1 MLPAHP
7 AYLPGRAVQHQ
18 NVIWKGICGVAAG
31 RKSSDTASRERD
43 NALHGACVLIAD
55 DDEALREVLA
65 RVLAEEGYAFDEAAN
80 GAQVLEKVALSHKTR
95 PDIVLLD
102 LGMPDMD
109 GIQILQTMLEQGIDT
124 PVIIITGRES
134 GSLVVKAMQIGAAD
148 YIRKPFA
155 DLDDVVL
162 AVNRVLA
169 YERMKREIQESKTPT
184 ARPDPTERIVGSS
197 PQMISIFKTIGRVA
211 RTQATVLVT
220 GETGTG
226 KELMAE
232 ALHNASDRRSGP
244 LIKVNCA
251 ALPETLLESE
261 LFGHEKGSFTG
272 ALAQHKG
279 RFEAAHKGTIFL
291 DEVGEMSLATQK
303 KLLRVL
309 QEREFERVGG
319 TAPVKVDVRVIAATN
334 RTLRDEVLEGRFR
347 EDLYYRLNVIEV
359 AMPPLRDRKEDIPA
373 LVSHFLD
380 KHRYSG
386 VAMPARIS
394 EEAMDNLMEYDWPGN
409 VRELEN
415 IIQRAVV
422 LSRGELITP
431 DHIVFQ
437 SEMSRYILDVDQKV
451 RGGASLAEMLADV
464 RRQAITTSLRM
475 HDGDREKAAEQL
487 GVSGKDFETM
497 MAELEML
504 QGVE

>member
-1 MLPAHP
+1 
-7 AYLPGRAVQHQ
+7 
-18 NVIWKGICGVAAG
+18 
-31 RKSSDTASRERD
+31 
-43 NALHGACVLIAD
+43 
-55 DDEALREVLA
+55 
-65 RVLAEEGYAFDEAAN
+65 
-80 GAQVLEKVALSHKTR
+80 
-95 PDIVLLD
+95 
-102 LGMPDMD
+102 
-109 GIQILQTMLEQGIDT
+109 
-124 PVIIITGRES
+124 
-134 GSLVVKAMQIGAAD
+134 
-148 YIRKPFA
+148 
-155 DLDDVVL
+155 
-162 AVNRVLA
+162 
-169 YERMKREIQESKTPT
+169 
-184 ARPDPTERIVGSS
+184 
-197 PQMISIFKTIGRVA
+197 
-211 RTQATVLVT
+211 VLVT

-291 DEVGEMSLATQK
+291 DEVGEMTLATQK

-319 TAPVKVDVRVIAATN
+319 TAPVKVDVRVLAATN
-334 RTLRDEVLEGRFR
+334 KNLRDEVLEGRFR
-347 EDLYYRLNVIEV
+347 EDLFYRLNVIEV

-386 VAMPARIS
+386 AAMPARIS
-394 EEAMDNLMEYDWPGN
+394 EEAMAELMAYEWPGN

-422 LSRGELITP
+422 MSRGELITR
-431 DHIVFQ
+431 DQIVFQ
-437 SEMSRYILDVDQKV
+437 SEMSRYVLDVDQKV
-451 RGGASLAEMLADV
+451 RGGASLDEMLADV
-464 RRQAITTSLRM
+464 RRQAITTALRM
-475 HDGDREKAAEQL
+475 HDGEQEQAAKQL
-487 GVSGKDFETM
+487 GITQKVLETM
-497 MAELEML
+497 MAELEIPANA
-504 QGVE
+504 E